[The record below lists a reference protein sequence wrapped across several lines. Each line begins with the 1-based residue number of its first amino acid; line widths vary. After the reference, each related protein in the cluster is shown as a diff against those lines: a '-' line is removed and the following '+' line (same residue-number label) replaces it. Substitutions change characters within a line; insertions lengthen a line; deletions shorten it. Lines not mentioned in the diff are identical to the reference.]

1 MPVKNFVSRNGQVEY
16 EYDDLGDIL
25 TYGRDALGNVVA
37 GYDAA
42 TNAVFTADYKPYG
55 EFAAT
60 TGNVAGRRFMWV
72 GSWGYR
78 FTSGVPVSHYV
89 RARHLSMRMGM
100 WTSVDPLW
108 PSEPAFAYV
117 GGMPTA
123 FIDPL
128 GLQGN
133 QPPRRIGPPK
143 QMKDRPLPTIRYP
156 YARHRPAPKNPPF
169 TPFSLLCCKDQ
180 AKPSE
185 ELAEAFC
192 LKNNLGRPVDGSI
205 CNAMKHCV
213 WNCLT
218 SRKCGGTINA
228 LFCSD
233 KHEKDPPFPHCP
245 TYRGSNPKNGP
256 PRPNPRDHKCM
267 DLYNNRIGLQC
278 ASGSGSCDSCCEKA
292 AKNGLM
298 QVVRSPYSV
307 PGFKESKRDC
317 LKGGNVTL
325 PHVDL

>member
-1 MPVKNFVSRNGQVEY
+1 MPVKNYVSRNGQVEY

-108 PSEPAFAYV
+108 PSEPAFGYV

-128 GLQGN
+128 GLQSN
-133 QPPRRIGPPK
+133 RPPRQVDPSSRNNSGPGGK
-143 QMKDRPLPTIRYP
+143 SRPNGVPSSKSP
-156 YARHRPAPKNPPF
+156 
-169 TPFSLLCCKDQ
+169 
-180 AKPSE
+180 AKPSNVFVGGKCSLTTCE
-185 ELAEAFC
+185 YMGFIVVPSHVEYCFQTANPNKSCSSNLHPDSYTGGRRVGSCADWM
-192 LKNNLGRPVDGSI
+192 NNLRSATRDVLRCYTREMDCTVASLACECISEWIDGTVRRPHYVRGLCYSDDEHILNCACQKLRRKNPSPPIISWSWWTGRPATDHG
-205 CNAMKHCV
+205 
-213 WNCLT
+213 CLGNRYH
-218 SRKCGGTINA
+218 S
-228 LFCSD
+228 F
-233 KHEKDPPFPHCP
+233 
-245 TYRGSNPKNGP
+245 GP
-256 PRPNPRDHKCM
+256 MVFH
-267 DLYNNRIGLQC
+267 
-278 ASGSGSCDSCCEKA
+278 
-292 AKNGLM
+292 
-298 QVVRSPYSV
+298 
-307 PGFKESKRDC
+307 
-317 LKGGNVTL
+317 
-325 PHVDL
+325 